1 MNDICI
7 EKDIV
12 TDEYDAPKGVGFYI
26 TTVIL
31 VLACAGLSLLL
42 SLIHIPSPRD

>member
-12 TDEYDAPKGVGFYI
+12 TDEYDAPKGAGFYI

-31 VLACAGLSLLL
+31 VLACAGLSLL
-42 SLIHIPSPRD
+42 SIPLLNHYQG